1 MKKRYLSAGESIRLN
16 FYGRVGP
23 SGTLVDV
30 QADLTEMVDKCGN
43 DPTANKIANSVGTI
57 ERDKYT
63 SDVFVEIE
71 TGRLWHNEDDGWY

>member
-30 QADLTEMVDKCGN
+30 QADLAEMVNNCGN
-43 DPTANKIANSVGTI
+43 DPTANKIANSIGTI